1 MIYGAVPTLRDMTAE
16 RPRFEILAEDGG
28 ADERTLVLARG
39 DSFALFDRHGDFTPS
54 SSGRHGLFFD
64 GTRFLSALML
74 RLARRRPLL
83 LSSSVRTANQ
93 GLAIHLANPDLIDP
107 DAPRVPR
114 ETLYLY
120 RSIELEDGGCR
131 FGIALRS
138 FDERSL
144 ELELELAFAADFADV
159 FEVRGAHRPR
169 RGQFAGPELR
179 TQGVTLTYTGLD
191 RRERRTELAFSR
203 APETLGPDFARFRLE
218 VGPGRPSALELVV
231 RCELG
236 GERGARAPRFSL
248 PGAPRRSAPAA
259 LLPSSSNPAFDQWA
273 RRSAHD
279 LAMLTVETAQGPFP
293 YAGVP
298 WFATP
303 FGRDSLITAY
313 SVLWLDPGLARGVLR
328 FLASHQAQAAS
339 RAEDAEPGKIVHEMR
354 GGEMAALGEIP
365 FGRYYG
371 SVDVT
376 PCSRCWP
383 PPTTSAPPTTRSRA
397 SSGRTSSTR
406 WRGSTD
412 PAIRT
417 TTVSSSTGSAR
428 ATGCRTTAG
437 RIRATRSCTPTAR
450 SPRARSRSA
459 RCRRTSTARS
469 RGSRASRARLGHE
482 RAAER
487 LERDADALRERFER
501 AFWCEELGTL
511 RARARRRQAALPRA
525 QLERR
530 PRAARPGIAR
540 PSTRARSRTRCSRPI
555 VLGLGRAHARGFGP
569 ALQPDV
575 VPQRLGL
582 AARQRA
588 RSRTGLARYGAT
600 AGAER
605 IFGALFEASLLDGR
619 AACPS
624 CCAAS
629 TAAGRSSRRSTRS
642 RARRRPGRPAASSC
656 SCSRCC
662 GSRSTR
668 LGVRF
673 GSRDRRCLRSWIGS
687 RCARSRSTAQRWICY
702 GSAAVTRRRCRSFA
716 RQGRSSWWC
725 RRREPRGSVRSTARC
740 WISACSRADGLT
752 PPIRVARRPST
763 HTDHLLWW
771 AWARRCISSGGISS
785 ICVANDHVW
794 PKGSLSTP
802 KRSP

>member
-1 MIYGAVPTLRDMTAE
+1 MTAE

-107 DAPRVPR
+107 DVPRVPR

-169 RGQFAGPELR
+169 RGQVAGPELR

-236 GERGARAPRFSL
+236 GGRGARAPRFSL

-259 LLPSSSNPAFDQWA
+259 LLPNSSNPAFDQWA

-293 YAGVP
+293 FAGVP

-328 FLASHQAQAAS
+328 FLASHQAHAAS

-376 PCSRCWP
+376 PWFVLLAAAYHERTADDALARELWP
-383 PPTTSAPPTTRSRA
+383 NLLQALAWMDGPGDPDQDGFVEYRQRSLEGLSNHGWKD
-397 SSGRTSSTR
+397 SSDSIMHAD
-406 WRGSTD
+406 GSLAAG
-412 PAIRT
+412 PIALCE
-417 TTVSSSTGSAR
+417 VQAYVYAAKAGLAR
-428 ATGCRTTAG
+428 VAQ
-437 RIRATRSCTPTAR
+437 
-450 SPRARSRSA
+450 
-459 RCRRTSTARS
+459 
-469 RGSRASRARLGHE
+469 RLGE
-482 RAAER
+482 LALGER
-487 LERDADALRERFER
+487 LEREAHALRERFER
-501 AFWCEELGTL
+501 AFWCEELGTF
-511 RARARRRQAALPRA
+511 ALA
-525 QLERR
+525 LDADKR
-530 PRAARPGIAR
+530 PCRVPSSNAGHALFAGIASPEHAARVAHSLLAPHSFSGWGV
-540 PSTRARSRTRCSRPI
+540 RT
-555 VLGLGRAHARGFGP
+555 
-569 ALQPDV
+569 
-575 VPQRLGL
+575 L
-582 AARQRA
+582 AASAA
-588 RSRTGLARYGAT
+588 RFNPMSYHNGSVWPHDNALVALGLARYGAT

-605 IFGALFEASLLDGR
+605 IFGALFEASLSMEEARLPELLCGFDRVDGEQPTLYPV
-619 AACPS
+619 ACSPQAWS
-624 CCAAS
+624 AAS
-629 TAAGRSSRRSTRS
+629 VFLLLQSVLRLSIDASRRQVRVS
-642 RARRRPGRPAASSC
+642 RPTLPAF
-656 SCSRCC
+656 
-662 GSRSTR
+662 
-668 LGVRF
+668 L
-673 GSRDRRCLRSWIGS
+673 D
-687 RCARSRSTAQRWICY
+687 
-702 GSAAVTRRRCRSFA
+702 
-716 RQGRSSWWC
+716 
-725 RRREPRGSVRSTARC
+725 
-740 WISACSRADGLT
+740 
-752 PPIRVARRPST
+752 RVALREIGVDGAT
-763 HTDHLLWW
+763 VDLLWE
-771 AWARRCISSGGISS
+771 RSG
-785 ICVANDHVW
+785 DETHVQILRQT
-794 PKGSLSTP
+794 GDVELVVSAT
-802 KRSP
+802 

>member
-1 MIYGAVPTLRDMTAE
+1 MTAE
-16 RPRFEILAEDGG
+16 RPRFEIIAEDGG

-93 GLAIHLANPDLIDP
+93 GLAIHLANPDLINSDE
-107 DAPRVPR
+107 PRVPR

-144 ELELELAFAADFADV
+144 DLELELAFAADFADV

-169 RGQFAGPELR
+169 RGQVAGPELR
-179 TQGVTLTYTGLD
+179 RQGVTLAYIGLD

-218 VGPGRPSALELVV
+218 VGPGRPSALELAV

-236 GERGARAPRFSL
+236 GKRGARAPRFSL

-293 YAGVP
+293 FAGVP

-328 FLASHQAQAAS
+328 FLASHQAHAAS

-354 GGEMAALGEIP
+354 SGEMAALGEIP

-376 PCSRCWP
+376 PWFVLLASAYHERTADDALARELWP
-383 PPTTSAPPTTRSRA
+383 NLLQALAWMDGPGDPDQDGFVEYRQRSLDGLSNHGWKD
-397 SSGRTSSTR
+397 SSDSIMHAD
-406 WRGSTD
+406 GSLAAG
-412 PAIRT
+412 PIALCE
-417 TTVSSSTGSAR
+417 VQAYVYAAKAGLAR
-428 ATGCRTTAG
+428 VAQ
-437 RIRATRSCTPTAR
+437 
-450 SPRARSRSA
+450 
-459 RCRRTSTARS
+459 
-469 RGSRASRARLGHE
+469 RLGE
-482 RAAER
+482 LALSER
-487 LERDADALRERFER
+487 LEHEARALRERFER
-501 AFWCEELGTL
+501 AFWCEELGTF
-511 RARARRRQAALPRA
+511 ALA
-525 QLERR
+525 LDADKR
-530 PRAARPGIAR
+530 PCRVPSSNAGHALFAGIASPEHAARVAHSLLAPDSFSGWGV
-540 PSTRARSRTRCSRPI
+540 RT
-555 VLGLGRAHARGFGP
+555 
-569 ALQPDV
+569 
-575 VPQRLGL
+575 L
-582 AARQRA
+582 AASAA
-588 RSRTGLARYGAT
+588 RFNPMSYHNGSVWPHDNALVALGLARYGAT

-605 IFGALFEASLLDGR
+605 IFGALFDASLSMEEARLPELLCGFDRVDGEQPTLYPV
-619 AACPS
+619 ACSPQAWS
-624 CCAAS
+624 AAS
-629 TAAGRSSRRSTRS
+629 VFLLLQSVLRLSIDASRRQVRVS
-642 RARRRPGRPAASSC
+642 RPTLPAFLDWVAL
-656 SCSRCC
+656 REI
-662 GSRSTR
+662 
-668 LGVRF
+668 GV
-673 GSRDRRCLRSWIGS
+673 
-687 RCARSRSTAQRWICY
+687 
-702 GSAAVTRRRCRSFA
+702 
-716 RQGRSSWWC
+716 
-725 RRREPRGSVRSTARC
+725 
-740 WISACSRADGLT
+740 DGAT
-752 PPIRVARRPST
+752 V
-763 HTDHLLWW
+763 DLLWE
-771 AWARRCISSGGISS
+771 RSG
-785 ICVANDHVW
+785 DETHVRILRQT
-794 PKGSLSTP
+794 GHVELVVSAT
-802 KRSP
+802 